1 MTILSP
7 AAVFA
12 LDALLHSAALVRITR
27 CAHARGTE
35 LGGEGESSLSSLL
48 FAFFFSF
55 FSIIRRKYV

>member
-7 AAVFA
+7 AACVRSRR
-12 LDALLHSAALVRITR
+12 SAALVRITR

-35 LGGEGESSLSSLL
+35 LDGEGESSLSSLL

-55 FSIIRRKYV
+55 FSIIRRKLV